1 MKRSIY
7 IFIFG
12 IFLFSIQSCED
23 KEILL
28 PNNTFEINGEYNG
41 GKIFY
46 IDETGLHGLIADT
59 SNQLSS
65 SWGSNST
72 NTGAT
77 DLDNG
82 FGKKNTEKIIN
93 TLGCYTSNAACLCN
107 KNYIEGY
114 NDWYLPSKGELDILF
129 AQKDLVDGFTASNYW
144 SSTEVFNNGGWNQN
158 FTTGE
163 QGENGKFDARSVRP
177 IRAF

>member
-114 NDWYLPSKGELDILF
+114 NDWYLPSLKEIELIGKNTDILN
-129 AQKDLVDGFTASNYW
+129 SSYSYW
-144 SSTEVFNNGGWNQN
+144 TSSEYSATSAYFYKKNNSYNMYTN
-158 FTTGE
+158 KY
-163 QGENGKFDARSVRP
+163 NSLRVVP
-177 IRAF
+177 IRSF